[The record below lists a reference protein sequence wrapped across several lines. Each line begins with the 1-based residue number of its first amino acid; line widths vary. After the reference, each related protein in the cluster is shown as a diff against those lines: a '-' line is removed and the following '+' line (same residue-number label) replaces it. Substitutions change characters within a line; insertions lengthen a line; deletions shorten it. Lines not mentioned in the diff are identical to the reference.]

1 MATTRRQF
9 IKRSAQFVGLSVVL
23 PKVWLT
29 NAHAQAQLADP
40 NRRILVVI
48 QLLGGNDGLNT
59 VVPYTDSRYYSL
71 RPTLALKESGLKDSQ
86 GRSTVISNAFAL
98 NPNLEKIKEI
108 YDQNKVA
115 IVQGVGY
122 PNPSGSHWESM
133 DIWQTANESGKGRG
147 WLGRYADQTVTDPS
161 ALTTVA
167 IGSGSALPRSLSAD
181 RVVTP
186 NLIPTALDAF
196 DFETDLQFPSNRANR
211 LDVFKSNVSRNFPA
225 ESFSGSIARSG
236 LVTINNVE
244 RIKAAASGFASSVTY
259 PQNELLASS
268 LKLAAQIITAIPE
281 ANLLYVPWGFFDYH
295 SDQPRFQPQY
305 LKQYSEAVRAFYD
318 DLTQRGLAD
327 NTVILQW
334 SEFGRRPEE
343 NSSAGTDH
351 GAASSIFIMGNPVR
365 GGLYGQQPSLAATQ
379 LDSTGNM
386 KFTVDFRSVYAT
398 ILDKWL
404 GADSQSILGAKFED
418 LGFLA

>member
-9 IKRSAQFVGLSVVL
+9 IKRSAQFVSLSVVL
-23 PKVWLT
+23 PRVWLT
-29 NAHAQAQLADP
+29 NAHAQALTSDP
-40 NRRILVVI
+40 NRRTLVVI

-59 VVPYTDSRYYSL
+59 VIPYTDSRYYSL
-71 RPTLALKESGLKDSQ
+71 RPSLALKESGLKDSQ
-86 GRSTVISNAFAL
+86 GRSTMISNKFAL

-122 PNPSGSHWESM
+122 PNPSGSHFEST

-161 ALTTVA
+161 ELAAVA
-167 IGSGSALPRSLSAD
+167 IGSALPKSLSAD

-186 NLIPTALDAF
+186 NLIPTALSAF
-196 DFETDLQFPSNRANR
+196 DFETDLQFPSNRSNR
-211 LDVFKSNVSRNFPA
+211 LSVFKANVSRSFPT
-225 ESFSGSIARSG
+225 ESFSSSIARSG

-268 LKLAAQIITAIPE
+268 LKLAAQIMSAIPE
-281 ANLLYVPWGFFDYH
+281 ANLLYVPWGFFDHH
-295 SDQPRFQPQY
+295 SDQARFHPLY
-305 LKQYSEAVRAFYD
+305 LKQYSEAVKAFYD
-318 DLTQRGLAD
+318 DLTERGLAD
-327 NTVILQW
+327 NTVMLQW
-334 SEFGRRPEE
+334 SEFGRRPQE
-343 NSSAGTDH
+343 NGSAGTDH
-351 GAASSIFIMGNPVR
+351 GAASSLFIMGNSIR
-365 GGLYGQQPSLAATQ
+365 GGLYGQQPSLAAID

-386 KFTVDFRSVYAT
+386 KFNVDFRAVYAT

-404 GADSQSILGAKFED
+404 GADSQSILGARYED
-418 LGFLA
+418 LGFLG

>member
-9 IKRSAQFVGLSVVL
+9 IKRSAQFVSLSVVL

-29 NAHAQAQLADP
+29 NAHAQSLPADP

-71 RPTLALKESGLKDSQ
+71 RPTLALKESDLKDSQ

-108 YDQNKVA
+108 YDQSRVA

-122 PNPSGSHWESM
+122 PNPSGSHFEST

-161 ALTTVA
+161 ALAAVA
-167 IGSGSALPRSLSAD
+167 FSLSVPKSLSAD

-186 NLIPTALDAF
+186 NLVPTNLNIF
-196 DFETDLQFPSNRANR
+196 DFETDLQFPANRANR
-211 LDVFKSNVSRNFPA
+211 LNVFKANVSRSFPA
-225 ESFSGSIARSG
+225 ESVSSSIARSG

-259 PQNELLASS
+259 PQNEPLALS

-281 ANLLYVPWGFFDYH
+281 ANLLYVPWGFFDHH
-295 SDQPRFQPQY
+295 SDQARFHPLY
-305 LKQYSEAVRAFYD
+305 LRQYSEAVKAFYD
-318 DLTQRGLAD
+318 DLAERGFAN

-343 NSSAGTDH
+343 NGSAGTDH

-404 GADSQSILGAKFED
+404 GVDSQSILGAKFEN
-418 LGFLA
+418 LGFLS